1 LSCTVRAVIRA
12 QFKEE
17 IFLKRTQQ
25 DIGTIVRKERA
36 RCPDVWVWRFYEADD
51 MGITRKRSI
60 MLAEDVEK
68 WPTEAHAWQA
78 SREFRAQ
85 RMQQS
90 SGQSFGSLVR
100 RYMLEAMPERYST
113 RKSYESILKR
123 HILPQWGNAPLAE
136 VKKPLKVEQWL
147 KELKHSP
154 KTKSNIKGLLHRIFE
169 YAMKWEVLEIQ
180 RNPMQLIEIKGVTKR
195 VRKKIVLTVEQYHAL
210 LVELPYHIQ
219 VMVMIAMCL
228 GLRISEI
235 RALQW
240 QDFDL
245 NRRILTLARSI
256 VGRYIWNGGKTGA
269 SEDEV
274 ALDSSLVSVLE
285 DWQKRCVPTAEGWLF
300 ANFDTQRPVHGDV
313 IQKDYLRPAAEKVG
327 LHGVG
332 WHTFRHSYRTLID
345 DVGTPLGVQQ
355 RLMRHADIKT
365 TMNTYGSA
373 FEKTKRRANSR
384 VAALVLPPAIKKQLR
399 DRAKELSL
407 KNLRPE
413 TAAIQ

>member
-1 LSCTVRAVIRA
+1 MR
-12 QFKEE
+12 
-17 IFLKRTQQ
+17 RTQQ
-25 DIGTIVRKERA
+25 DVGTVVRKKRA
-36 RCPDVWVWRFYEADD
+36 RGPDVWVWRFYEVDD
-51 MGITRKRSI
+51 LGITRKRSV
-60 MLAEDVEK
+60 MLAGNVEK

-78 SREFRAQ
+78 SREFRSL

-90 SGQSFGSLVR
+90 SGESFGLLVR
-100 RYMLEAMPERYST
+100 RYMQEAMPERYST

-123 HILPQWGNAPLAE
+123 HILPKWGEAPVAE
-136 VKKPLKVEQWL
+136 VRKPFKVEQWL

-195 VRKKIVLTVEQYHAL
+195 VRKKVVLTVEQYHAL
-210 LVELPYHIQ
+210 LAELPYHVQ

-240 QDFDL
+240 RDFDL
-245 NRRILTLARSI
+245 KRRILTLSRSI
-256 VGRYIWNGGKTGA
+256 VGRYVWNGGKTGA
-269 SEDEV
+269 SEDDV
-274 ALDSSLVSVLE
+274 ALDSKLVSVLE
-285 DWQKRCVPTAEGWLF
+285 DWRTRCVPTPEGWLF
-300 ANFDTQRPVHGDV
+300 GNADTNRPVHGDV
-313 IQKDYLRPAAEKVG
+313 IQKDYLRPAGEKIG
-327 LHGVG
+327 LQGVG
-332 WHTFRHSYRTLID
+332 WHTFRHTYRTLID

-373 FEKTKRRANSR
+373 FEKSKRRANSR
-384 VAALVLPPAIKKQLR
+384 VAAIVLPPEIKRQLKN
-399 DRAKELSL
+399 RAKEVSL
-407 KNLRPE
+407 QNLRPE
-413 TAAIQ
+413 TSTIQ